1 MINRGV
7 NGEYDSFYWMMAT
20 MTMAMMAMMM
30 MLTRTMTMTTMSL
43 IVCKG
48 GGGGGG
54 VGGAAVEAGGPT
66 HEDITKLVITH
77 FHDEDD
83 DEN

>member
-1 MINRGV
+1 
-7 NGEYDSFYWMMAT
+7 
-20 MTMAMMAMMM
+20 
-30 MLTRTMTMTTMSL
+30 MSL
-43 IVCKG
+43 IVCK

-77 FHDEDD
+77 FHDEDYN
-83 DEN
+83 EN